1 MPLTK
6 SYGEISKP
14 SSRRQWLSRTFGACG
29 NQQQVIIG
37 FGEMMH
43 RQVTAQ
49 IQIII
54 VEVVASAIIL
64 SFHKKVGEII
74 GRESFHTANG
84 WNYTI

>member
-1 MPLTK
+1 MAFWRGYIDSYPRPALIPYTK
-6 SYGEISKP
+6 V
-14 SSRRQWLSRTFGACG
+14 SRSFGACG
-29 NQQQVIIG
+29 NKQVIIG

-64 SFHKKVGEII
+64 LLS
-74 GRESFHTANG
+74 
-84 WNYTI
+84 

>member
-1 MPLTK
+1 
-6 SYGEISKP
+6 
-14 SSRRQWLSRTFGACG
+14 
-29 NQQQVIIG
+29 
-37 FGEMMH
+37 MMH

-74 GRESFHTANG
+74 GRESFHTAKK
-84 WNYTI
+84 TIMKEAFIISGDYGTR